1 MIFNLAYCL
10 RVIPFLYKRNL
21 ISLTKMSFAE
31 NWIDLDVDNCNE
43 LRPDKT
49 LIMGQCFNWRHI
61 TSSNNLIDDSKLS
74 VVYVGVLDNT
84 PLAIKYENN
93 KTFFKYLPHNNTNKI
108 DTKSIPIEQV
118 KHKLYNYFQLKFSLS
133 HLYNV
138 WSSGCP
144 RMKVIIPHLQGVRVV
159 KQDPW
164 ECLISFICSSNN
176 NIKRITLMLDRLRY
190 TYGSYLCTITPSHSI
205 CNDQKADL
213 NTDLIQITDD
223 WTVHIDSS
231 LNDNK
236 HIVKD
241 TSEVMSLLQSPS
253 KQSKPSS
260 KKRKASSPTS
270 TTTNTPTDTLTNTD
284 HDANDTSLLD
294 TSFTSYTTD
303 DSTLPSSPLITP
315 FHLFSF
321 PTIDTLASA
330 EEEALKAL
338 GMGYRAKFIINTAK
352 KVQAYGGQQW
362 LEYLEELGR
371 LDMVFSD
378 VDSNNNNSHSNTSE
392 GKGRI
397 PTTPSPSSSPAAI
410 INSSL
415 RIKQEYKHQT
425 IPSSIPHQNSITA
438 TDSNTAIANPS
449 STGTGTSDVLVQA
462 RPVEAKLYSGVP
474 GDGGSRAYIQSQ
486 LMLLPGVG
494 PKVCCMYISACICMY
509 STHDI
514 CLFTRVYRWLT
525 ASLSSR

>member
-1 MIFNLAYCL
+1 
-10 RVIPFLYKRNL
+10 
-21 ISLTKMSFAE
+21 MSSAE
-31 NWIDLDVDNCNE
+31 GWIDLDVDNCNE

-61 TSSNNLIDDSKLS
+61 TTSNNNNLIDDSKLS
-74 VVYVGVLDNT
+74 VVYVGVLENT
-84 PLAIKYENN
+84 PLAIKYEND
-93 KTFFKYLPHNNTNKI
+93 KTYFKYLPHNNTNKF
-108 DTKSIPIEQV
+108 DNKSIPIEQI

-133 HLYNV
+133 NLYNV

-144 RMKVIIPHLQGVRVV
+144 RMKAIIPHLQGVRVV

-176 NIKRITLMLDRLRY
+176 NIKRITLMLDRLRF
-190 TYGSYLCTITPSHSI
+190 TYGTYLCTITPNPSHSFY
-205 CNDQKADL
+205 NGYDQKDDL
-213 NTDLIQITDD
+213 NTNLIQITDD

-260 KKRKASSPTS
+260 VRKRKAPS
-270 TTTNTPTDTLTNTD
+270 TTNTLTDLN
-284 HDANDTSLLD
+284 ANDTSLLD

-303 DSTLPSSPLITP
+303 DSTTPTPSSTP

-330 EEEALKAL
+330 DEEALKAL

-352 KVQAYGGQQW
+352 KVQAFGGQQW

-378 VDSNNNNSHSNTSE
+378 GDNPTNSYTNTAEGTGNITTTNNT
-392 GKGRI
+392 
-397 PTTPSPSSSPAAI
+397 PSSSSSSSAI
-410 INSSL
+410 GSTSSIY
-415 RIKQEYKHQT
+415 IKLENKHQT
-425 IPSSIPHQNSITA
+425 VPSSTPHQDSTNS
-438 TDSNTAIANPS
+438 DNNTAIAAPFCPS
-449 STGTGTSDVLVQA
+449 DAS
-462 RPVEAKLYSGVP
+462 VEAKPYSGVP

-494 PKVCCMYISACICMY
+494 PKVCHVPISAFIYVYLLMTYAYNLC
-509 STHDI
+509 
-514 CLFTRVYRWLT
+514 VYRWLT
-525 ASLSSR
+525 ACHSSRLTSPAPSQWTRMCGI